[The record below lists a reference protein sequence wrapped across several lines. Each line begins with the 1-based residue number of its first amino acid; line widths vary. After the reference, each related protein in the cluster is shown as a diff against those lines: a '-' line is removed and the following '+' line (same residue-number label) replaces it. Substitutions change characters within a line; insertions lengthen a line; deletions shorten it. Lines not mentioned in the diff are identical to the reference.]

1 MAERNYSI
9 RSLVTRALGE
19 DIGPGDVTS
28 ELTIPTEAMA
38 RGRFFAKQD
47 GVLSG
52 LGVCEECF
60 RQLDASCVLEA
71 LLDEGDSFS
80 SGTDIAIVSGPARAV
95 LGAERTA
102 LNFLQRLCGIAT
114 LTRSFVDAIAGT
126 SASIVDTRKTSPCL
140 RALEKRAVKAGG
152 GHNHRFALYDG
163 ILLKD
168 NHIAIAGGVQA
179 AIAAA
184 RAGRTHTLK
193 IEIEVTDL
201 DQLREAIEAGADVVM
216 LDNMTPEQLAE
227 AVRVADGRVLTEASG
242 GIGLDNVA
250 AIAATGV
257 DLISVGALT
266 HSAPAIDISLEV
278 AAV

>member
-1 MAERNYSI
+1 MAAREYSI
-9 RSLVTRALGE
+9 RSLVTEALGE

-28 ELTIPTEAMA
+28 ELTIPTDAMA
-38 RGRFFAKQD
+38 RGRFLAKQD

-52 LGVCEECF
+52 LDVCEECF

-71 LLDEGDSFS
+71 LLDEGDSFT
-80 SGTDIAIVSGPARAV
+80 SGSDIAIVSGPARAV

-114 LTRSFVDAIAGT
+114 VTRRFVDAIAGT
-126 SASIVDTRKTSPCL
+126 SARIVDTRKTTPCL

-168 NHIAIAGGVQA
+168 NHIAIASGVQA

-193 IEIEVTDL
+193 IEVEVTDL

-216 LDNMTPEQLAE
+216 LDNMTPAQLAE
-227 AVRVADGRVLTEASG
+227 AVKVAGGRVLTEASG
-242 GIGLDNVA
+242 GVSLDNVA
-250 AIAATGV
+250 AIAASGV

-278 AAV
+278 SGV

>member
-1 MAERNYSI
+1 MAERAYSI
-9 RSLVTRALGE
+9 RSLVSQALAE

-28 ELTIPTEAMA
+28 ELTIPTDVMA
-38 RGRFFAKQD
+38 RGRFLAKQE

-52 LGVCEECF
+52 LEVCEECF
-60 RQLDASCVLEA
+60 RQLDAGCVLEA
-71 LLDEGDSFS
+71 LVDEGESFS
-80 SGTDIAIVSGPARAV
+80 SGSDIGIVSGPARAV

-114 LTRSFVDAIAGT
+114 LTRRFVDAIAGT
-126 SASIVDTRKTSPCL
+126 SARIVDTRKTSPCL

-193 IEIEVTDL
+193 IEVEVTDL
-201 DQLREAIEAGADVVM
+201 DQLHEAIEAGADVVM
-216 LDNMTPEQLAE
+216 LDNMTPAQLAE
-227 AVRVADGRVLTEASG
+227 AVKVADGRVLTEASG
-242 GIGLDNVA
+242 GVSHDNVA
-250 AIAATGV
+250 AIAASGV

-278 AAV
+278 TAI

>member
-1 MAERNYSI
+1 MAERDYSI
-9 RSLVTRALGE
+9 RSLVTQALGE

-28 ELTIPTEAMA
+28 ELTIPTDAMA
-38 RGRFFAKQD
+38 RGRFLAKQD

-52 LGVCEECF
+52 LDVCEECF
-60 RQLDASCVLEA
+60 HQLDAGCVLEA
-71 LLDEGDSFS
+71 LLDEGDSFT
-80 SGTDIAIVSGPARAV
+80 SGSDIGIVSGPARAV

-114 LTRSFVDAIAGT
+114 LTRRFVDATAGT
-126 SASIVDTRKTSPCL
+126 SARIVDTRKTTPCL

-168 NHIAIAGGVQA
+168 NHIAIAGGVEA

-193 IEIEVTDL
+193 IEVEVTDL

-216 LDNMTPEQLAE
+216 LDNMTPAQLAE
-227 AVRVADGRVLTEASG
+227 AVKVAGGRVLTEASG
-242 GIGLDNVA
+242 GVSLDNVA
-250 AIAATGV
+250 AIAASGV

-266 HSAPAIDISLEV
+266 HSAPAIDISIEV
-278 AAV
+278 TAI

>member
-1 MAERNYSI
+1 
-9 RSLVTRALGE
+9 
-19 DIGPGDVTS
+19 
-28 ELTIPTEAMA
+28 MA

-71 LLDEGDSFS
+71 LLEEGDSFS
-80 SGTDIAIVSGPARAV
+80 SGSDIAVVSGPARAV

-126 SASIVDTRKTSPCL
+126 SARIVDTRKTAPCL

-168 NHIAIAGGVQA
+168 NHIAIAGGVEA

-227 AVRVADGRVLTEASG
+227 AVRAADGRVLTEASG
-242 GIGLDNVA
+242 GVSLDNVA
-250 AIAATGV
+250 TVAATGV